1 MSKKKSVRL
10 GGKATDKL
18 TGFSGTVI
26 ARIEYITG
34 CVQYQIQPYGTIA
47 GKPIESLWFDDTR
60 LGVAEG
66 NSGGPVTSMPKPQHP

>member
-1 MSKKKSVRL
+1 MSKEKSVRL
-10 GGKATDKL
+10 GGQATDKL

-34 CVQYQIQPYGTIA
+34 RVQYQIQPYGTIA
-47 GKPIESLWFDDTR
+47 GKPIDPLWFNDAR

-66 NSGGPVTSMPKPQHP
+66 NSGGPVTLKPKPQHP